1 MSRHFRRTAAVVA
14 AAVLAA
20 AMVAGSPVAQANPV
34 SDTSMPVPWN
44 EVGDGWTLAT
54 WNPVAGHR
62 PGERPAP
69 EEPRPENAANT
80 LFLIDPAGRRYAIT
94 TFEPNDKGWKP
105 HLLDWSGDGG
115 RALFSIG
122 NDTVIVVDLH
132 TGRQTSFPS
141 AASARFSRP
150 NGEAIVLSTTSK
162 GQPSTLQRVD
172 LAGNVQL
179 TYPTENLAGA
189 GRFGGDYLETPDG
202 TTLVLSTANRGTDA
216 ALRTDN
222 SFVLM
227 SNDGTIGRVLP
238 APMTNGVCLT
248 TRWLTPTAFVA
259 RCNIENSAAGQ
270 LWKVPLD
277 GSAPTALTALNNAKN
292 EPGFE
297 GDYGDMDAW
306 QLPSGTFVQSLG
318 ACGVI
323 FLSRVTEDGH
333 TQRVKVPGA
342 GDKIDVVGAS
352 GGSLVLKA
360 TSGCSPSTALM
371 AYNPASNAT
380 RVLLG
385 PTANDGRV
393 IDALTFGRGYQS

>member
-1 MSRHFRRTAAVVA
+1 MSRHSRRTAAALATA
-14 AAVLAA
+14 ALAVSLA
-20 AMVAGSPVAQANPV
+20 VGSPVAQANPTP
-34 SDTSMPVPWN
+34 DAAMPVPWN
-44 EVGDGWTLAT
+44 QVGDGWTLAT

-62 PGERPAP
+62 PGDRPAP
-69 EEPRPENAANT
+69 DEAPPAKAADT
-80 LFLIDPAGRRYAIT
+80 LFLIDPTGRRYAIT

-115 RALFSIG
+115 RALFSMG
-122 NDTVIVVDLH
+122 DDTVIVVDLH

-141 AASARFSRP
+141 RASARFSRP
-150 NGEAIVLSTTSK
+150 NGEAIVLSSRSQ

-202 TTLVLSTANRGTDA
+202 TTLVLSTANRGSEPP
-216 ALRTDN
+216 TDN

-227 SNDGTIGRVLP
+227 GNDGAVGRVLP
-238 APMTNGVCLT
+238 VPMPGAVCRT
-248 TRWLTPTAFVA
+248 TRWLAPTDFVA
-259 RCNIENSAAGQ
+259 SCTAQKSAGSQ

-292 EPGFE
+292 EPGFD

-318 ACGVI
+318 ACGVV
-323 FLSRVTEDGH
+323 FLSRVTSDGH
-333 TQRVKVPGA
+333 TQRVKVPRA
-342 GDKIDVVGAS
+342 GNNIDVVGSS
-352 GGSLVLKA
+352 GGSLVLKS
-360 TSGCSPSTALM
+360 TTGCSPSTALLS
-371 AYNPASNAT
+371 YDPAANAT
-380 RVLLG
+380 KVLLG
-385 PTANDGRV
+385 PTVNDGRV
-393 IDALTFGRGYQS
+393 VEAMTFGQGYRS

>member
-1 MSRHFRRTAAVVA
+1 MSRHPHRTAAALV
-14 AAVLAA
+14 AAVLTVS
-20 AMVAGSPVAQANPV
+20 VAVGLPVAQANPV
-34 SDTSMPVPWN
+34 PDAANEVPWN

-54 WNPVAGHR
+54 WNPVRGHL
-62 PGERPAP
+62 PGEPRDPDEAP
-69 EEPRPENAANT
+69 PTKTSDT

-94 TFEPNDKGWKP
+94 TFAPNDKGWKP

-115 RALFSIG
+115 RALFSMG
-122 NDTVIVVDLH
+122 TDTVIVVDLH

-141 AASARFSRP
+141 SASARFSRP

-202 TTLVLSTANRGTDA
+202 TTLVLSTANRGDDA
-216 ALRTDN
+216 VSRTDN

-227 SNDGTIGRVLP
+227 GNDGTVGRVLP
-238 APMTNGVCLT
+238 VPMPNGVCLT
-248 TRWLTPTAFVA
+248 TRWLTPADFVA
-259 RCNIENSAAGQ
+259 RCNVQNSAASQ

-277 GSAPTALTALNNAKN
+277 GSAPTALTALNTAKN

-297 GDYGDMDAW
+297 GDYGDTDAW

-323 FLSRVTEDGH
+323 FLSRVTADGH
-333 TQRVKVPGA
+333 TQRVRVPGA
-342 GDKIDVVGAS
+342 GDKIEVVGAS
-352 GGSLVLKA
+352 GGSLVLQS
-360 TSGCSPSTALM
+360 TSGCSPSQALM
-371 AYNPASNAT
+371 SYDPAANAT
-380 RVLLG
+380 KVLLG
-385 PTANDGRV
+385 PTVNDGHV
-393 IDALTFGRGYQS
+393 VDALTFGVGYRS

>member
-1 MSRHFRRTAAVVA
+1 MSRHSHRTAA
-14 AAVLAA
+14 LAA
-20 AMVAGSPVAQANPV
+20 AALAVSMTVGLPVAQANP
-34 SDTSMPVPWN
+34 TPETAKQVPWN

-69 EEPRPENAANT
+69 DEPRPENAANT

-94 TFEPNDKGWKP
+94 TFAPNDKGWKP

-115 RALFSIG
+115 RALFSMG
-122 NDTVIVVDLH
+122 DDTVIVVDLH

-141 AASARFSRP
+141 RASARFSRP
-150 NGEAIVLSTTSK
+150 NGEAIVLSSSSQ

-202 TTLVLSTANRGTDA
+202 TTLVLSTANRGNDA
-216 ALRTDN
+216 APRTDN

-227 SNDGTIGRVLP
+227 GNDGTVGRVLP
-238 APMTNGVCLT
+238 VPMPNGVCMT
-248 TRWLTPTAFVA
+248 TRWLTPTDFVA
-259 RCNIENSAAGQ
+259 RCNIENSAASQ

-292 EPGFE
+292 EPGFD
-297 GDYGDMDAW
+297 GDYGDVGLW

-318 ACGVI
+318 ACGVV
-323 FLSRVTEDGH
+323 FLSRVTSDGH

-342 GDKIDVVGAS
+342 GNKIDVVGSS
-352 GGSLVLKA
+352 GGSLILKS

-371 AYNPASNAT
+371 SYDPAANAT
-380 RVLLG
+380 KVLLG
-385 PTANDGRV
+385 PTVNDGRV
-393 IDALTFGRGYQS
+393 VEAMTFGQGYRS

>member
-20 AMVAGSPVAQANPV
+20 AMVAGSPVAQANPTP
-34 SDTSMPVPWN
+34 DAAMPVPWN
-44 EVGDGWTLAT
+44 QVGDGWTLAT

-62 PGERPAP
+62 PGDRPAP
-69 EEPRPENAANT
+69 DEAPPAKAADT
-80 LFLIDPAGRRYAIT
+80 LFLIDPTGRRYAIT

-115 RALFSIG
+115 RALFSMG
-122 NDTVIVVDLH
+122 DDTVIVVDLH

-141 AASARFSRP
+141 RASARFSRP
-150 NGEAIVLSTTSK
+150 NGEAIVLSSRSQ

-202 TTLVLSTANRGTDA
+202 TTLVLSTANRGSEPP
-216 ALRTDN
+216 TDN

-227 SNDGTIGRVLP
+227 GNDGAVGRVLP
-238 APMTNGVCLT
+238 VPMSGAVCRT
-248 TRWLTPTAFVA
+248 TRWLAPTDFVA
-259 RCNIENSAAGQ
+259 SCTAQKSAGSQ

-292 EPGFE
+292 EPGFD

-318 ACGVI
+318 ACGVV
-323 FLSRVTEDGH
+323 FLSRVTSDGH
-333 TQRVKVPGA
+333 TQRVKVPRA
-342 GDKIDVVGAS
+342 GNNIDVVGSS
-352 GGSLVLKA
+352 GGSLVLKS
-360 TSGCSPSTALM
+360 TTGCSPSTALLS
-371 AYNPASNAT
+371 YDPAANAT
-380 RVLLG
+380 KVLLG
-385 PTANDGRV
+385 PTVNDGRV
-393 IDALTFGRGYQS
+393 VDAMTFGQGYRS